1 MRVALVAQESD
12 MLRILWKPSPF
23 YKSRGNSPLDMIVI
37 HHIGSKDK
45 KLYSIEGTITWFTDT
60 AVHKNPKTGAIEN
73 QVSAHYAIPRDPHP
87 DYDVVQFVK
96 DENVAY
102 HAGESQWA
110 VGGKTRKFINSYSI
124 GIELEGDGNLVE
136 YTDFQYDTLIELVS
150 TIKNKYKMID
160 NNIVGHEDIA
170 PTRKV
175 DPGKLF
181 DWMRLRKG
189 INPPVVVAASPAVP
203 ATDSTTPKP
212 AIPQTPPSTPI
223 GKMPEDQFH
232 MSGGTNKDGR
242 SPGWLSSL
250 LKLILGLFNKS

>member
-1 MRVALVAQESD
+1 MRAVLVAQEFD
-12 MLRILWKPSPF
+12 MPRVLWKSSPF

-45 KLYSIEGTITWFTDT
+45 KFYSIEGTITWFTDVS
-60 AVHKNPKTGAIEN
+60 VHKNPKTGAIEN
-73 QVSAHYAIPRDPHP
+73 QVSAHYAIPREPHS

-96 DENVAY
+96 EADIAY
-102 HAGESQWA
+102 HAGDSQWV
-110 VGGKTRKFINSYSI
+110 VGGKTRKFINSYSV
-124 GIELEGDGNLVE
+124 GIELEGDGNLAE

-150 TIKNKYKMID
+150 TIKAKYKITD

-189 INPPVVVAASPAVP
+189 INPVIVAAPSVAPIP
-203 ATDSTTPKP
+203 DSATPKP

-223 GKMPEDQFH
+223 GKMPESQFH
-232 MSGGTNKDGR
+232 MSGGTNKDGK

-250 LKLILGLFNKS
+250 LKVILGLLTKS